1 MSDNSRQAFPSP
13 KMCPEIDL
21 ILYYYFSPWTDF
33 QLAAKTN
40 HKFIYQVQN
49 DGFSALSEIVRA
61 YLFAQ

>member
-1 MSDNSRQAFPSP
+1 MSDNSRQAFPSTE
-13 KMCPEIDL
+13 MCPEIDL

-33 QLAAKTN
+33 QLATKTN